1 MSKRFLLNK
10 ERRNFYAVYT
20 LVFAILALILYLH
33 FYLNGKSL
41 IWSHDGVPQ
50 HLNALAYYG
59 GYLRDILKSIFID
72 HDPAIPMWDMNI
84 GYGSDILTTLH
95 YYVIGDP
102 LTLLSV
108 FVPAKHTEIL
118 YEVLVFLRIYLAGIA
133 FSRYCFYHENSRQAV
148 FLGVFIYIFA
158 GWTIYAA
165 MKHPYFANPMIYL
178 PLVLMG
184 IDKIYRKE
192 KPYVFIWS
200 VTLAG
205 VSNFYFFYM
214 IGIFMV
220 LYAAFEYFHIFE
232 KRSLKDIGRW
242 LAVFAGYSLIAV
254 MMAAVVLLPVLIPLF
269 GTQRFQAE
277 NYVPLLY
284 DRIYYEKYLGC
295 LIGENMIQWGVAGYS
310 AAAMAGVFVM
320 FSKKKKYM
328 SLKAGFLLL
337 NIFLL
342 IPFAGH
348 VLNGFSYVSNRWI
361 WAYGMMIAY
370 ICVKIYPEL
379 FTLTIK
385 EKRRIFVM
393 TLIYSVAALFWQVSR
408 TERNMMAVLI
418 LISTSAVVLCFGSVY
433 VRRRSL
439 ALLLGSL
446 TVAGILLNISYQYSL
461 EKDYLSEF
469 SDQGEAVEKL
479 ESGTDLA
486 VLDAGEDRKSV
497 V

>member
-1 MSKRFLLNK
+1 M
-10 ERRNFYAVYT
+10 
-20 LVFAILALILYLH
+20 
-33 FYLNGKSL
+33 
-41 IWSHDGVPQ
+41 
-50 HLNALAYYG
+50 
-59 GYLRDILKSIFID
+59 
-72 HDPAIPMWDMNI
+72 
-84 GYGSDILTTLH
+84 
-95 YYVIGDP
+95 
-102 LTLLSV
+102 
-108 FVPAKHTEIL
+108 
-118 YEVLVFLRIYLAGIA
+118 
-133 FSRYCFYHENSRQAV
+133 
-148 FLGVFIYIFA
+148 
-158 GWTIYAA
+158 
-165 MKHPYFANPMIYL
+165 
-178 PLVLMG
+178 
-184 IDKIYRKE
+184 
-192 KPYVFIWS
+192 
-200 VTLAG
+200 
-205 VSNFYFFYM
+205 
-214 IGIFMV
+214 
-220 LYAAFEYFHIFE
+220 
-232 KRSLKDIGRW
+232 
-242 LAVFAGYSLIAV
+242 
-254 MMAAVVLLPVLIPLF
+254 LIPLF

-486 VLDAGEDRKSV
+486 VLDAGDESLYRYDQLTRSPVTIPPCIWGPTVLPIISV
-497 V
+497 WQVKVSETFLTRCI

>member
-1 MSKRFLLNK
+1 
-10 ERRNFYAVYT
+10 
-20 LVFAILALILYLH
+20 
-33 FYLNGKSL
+33 
-41 IWSHDGVPQ
+41 
-50 HLNALAYYG
+50 
-59 GYLRDILKSIFID
+59 
-72 HDPAIPMWDMNI
+72 
-84 GYGSDILTTLH
+84 
-95 YYVIGDP
+95 
-102 LTLLSV
+102 
-108 FVPAKHTEIL
+108 
-118 YEVLVFLRIYLAGIA
+118 
-133 FSRYCFYHENSRQAV
+133 
-148 FLGVFIYIFA
+148 
-158 GWTIYAA
+158 
-165 MKHPYFANPMIYL
+165 
-178 PLVLMG
+178 
-184 IDKIYRKE
+184 
-192 KPYVFIWS
+192 
-200 VTLAG
+200 
-205 VSNFYFFYM
+205 
-214 IGIFMV
+214 
-220 LYAAFEYFHIFE
+220 
-232 KRSLKDIGRW
+232 
-242 LAVFAGYSLIAV
+242 
-254 MMAAVVLLPVLIPLF
+254 
-269 GTQRFQAE
+269 
-277 NYVPLLY
+277 
-284 DRIYYEKYLGC
+284 
-295 LIGENMIQWGVAGYS
+295 S

-408 TERNMMAVLI
+408 TERNIMAVLI

-486 VLDAGEDRKSV
+486 VLDAGDESLYRYDQLDALSCDNSSMYMGTNGTSYYFSVASESIGNFFDEMYLNTPWEQHYENLDGRTILDRLASV
-497 V
+497 KYFVIKNEENQYLP